1 MWWIVLIQATQ
12 ITADG
17 AAWEQLKARI
27 EVAPRDVATFIE
39 RRTGCNYLAGEVGSD
54 FAERERWLEG
64 QQKKLRC
71 DEIGANEQALEKK
84 YRKNPDVAQLLQDT
98 KDLLP
103 W

>member
-1 MWWIVLIQATQ
+1 MLVQAAQ
-12 ITADG
+12 ITAND

-27 EVAPRDVATFIE
+27 ELAPQDVATFIE
-39 RRTGCNYLAGEVGSD
+39 RRTGCNYLAGETGGH

-64 QQKKLRC
+64 QQKKLQC
-71 DEIGANEQALEKK
+71 DEIGANEQALQEK
-84 YRKNPDVAQLLQDT
+84 YRKNPQVAKLLQDT